1 LIRSNDNKQAP
12 AKPDAKQGATQ
23 GYIPKFTIIAF
34 NNLSQE
40 IKQQP
45 RHIICSMV

>member
-1 LIRSNDNKQAP
+1 MIQSNDSKDAHP
-12 AKPDAKQGATQ
+12 KPDAKQGATQ